1 MELCGSY
8 RVTAI
13 AKPIDALIYLKKY
26 RPDLILLDY
35 KMPEMSG
42 TELFAKIEADSG
54 VRTLTLENTL
64 PDVRGN
70 TTMIYRSR
78 HMLTKIYLDDSLVYD
93 QSIYAAKNST
103 WFGMEENVFIEVP
116 LREYDSG
123 KRVTIVSTASI
134 SNYLTNPGLVYLG
147 ERSSLHRMYG
157 CFWWMM

>member
-1 MELCGSY
+1 MT
-8 RVTAI
+8 VI

-70 TTMIYRSR
+70 TTLIYRSR

-93 QSIYAAKNST
+93 QSIYAAK
-103 WFGMEENVFIEVP
+103 I
-116 LREYDSG
+116 
-123 KRVTIVSTASI
+123 A
-134 SNYLTNPGLVYLG
+134 PGLGWRKMSLSKCPLG
-147 ERSSLHRMYG
+147 NTTPVSG
-157 CFWWMM
+157 